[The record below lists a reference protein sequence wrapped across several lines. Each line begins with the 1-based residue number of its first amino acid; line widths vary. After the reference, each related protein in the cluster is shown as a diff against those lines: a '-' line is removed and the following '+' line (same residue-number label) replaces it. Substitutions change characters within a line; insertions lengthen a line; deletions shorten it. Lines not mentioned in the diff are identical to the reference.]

1 MKLDVTRTQVWAAG
15 VKDEPGALAEKL
27 EALHQAGANLEYALA
42 RRAPDEPGQGVVVV
56 TPLKGAAQLRAAR
69 AMGFVR
75 GDDLYFVRVAG
86 AETPGV
92 AAVITAALATSGVN
106 LRGLSATSIGKRF
119 VAHLALDSAADATK
133 SIRILKKLT

>member
-92 AAVITAALATSGVN
+92 ADVITAALATSGVN

>member
-15 VKDEPGALAEKL
+15 VRDEPGALAEKL
-27 EALHQAGANLEYALA
+27 EALHQAGANLEFAMA
-42 RRAPDEPGQGVVVV
+42 RRAPEEPGQGVVLV

-86 AETPGV
+86 TETPGI
-92 AAVITAALATSGVN
+92 AALITAALAENSVN
-106 LRGLSATSIGKRF
+106 VRGLSASSIGKCF
-119 VAHLALDSAADATK
+119 VAHLALDSAADASK
-133 SIRILKKLT
+133 AIRTLKKLV

>member
-92 AAVITAALATSGVN
+92 AAVITAALAKSGVN
-106 LRGLSATSIGKRF
+106 LRGLSASAIGKRF

>member
-42 RRAPDEPGQGVVVV
+42 RRAPEEPGQGVVVV

-86 AETPGV
+86 AETPGA
-92 AAVITAALATSGVN
+92 AAVITAALAKSGVN

-133 SIRILKKLT
+133 TIRILKKLT

>member
-15 VKDEPGALAEKL
+15 VRDEPGALAEKL
-27 EALHQAGANLEYALA
+27 EALHQAGANLEW
-42 RRAPDEPGQGVVVV
+42 APEEPGQGVVLV
-56 TPLKGAAQLRAAR
+56 TPLKGTAQLRAAR

-86 AETPGV
+86 AEAPGI
-92 AAVITAALATSGVN
+92 AAAITAALAAGGVN
-106 LRGLSATSIGKRF
+106 LRGLSASAIGKRF

-133 SIRILKKLT
+133 AIRILKKLA